1 MVGGAAGVVHG
12 PGGGGR
18 PGGLAAH
25 GQQQARPPGPARPRV
40 GHRRRP
46 GTVRGGRGGARRS
59 VRRTAR
65 PRPGT
70 VGADD
75 DFFALGGHSLLAAR
89 LVARVRTAARGRAPV
104 AGRLRPVDRG
114 RPRRRPR
121 RRVAAGRPA
130 AGPPLR
136 PAGRRPLPALGR
148 PGPALVPL
156 PAGGPVPDLQHPAVR
171 PVPGA
176 AGPRRPRSRPGRR
189 RRTARDAAH
198 RLPPRR
204 GRPLPADPA
213 ARPGPPAGGR
223 LRRRR
228 PRGARSR
235 NWPSGPSTSPSS
247 RPWQATLL
255 RLGPDD
261 AVLSLVVH
269 HIASDEASDEPL
281 FADLAT
287 AYDARRAGR
296 APGWDPLPVTYTDYA
311 RWQAELLDDHN
322 PAGLGARQSA
332 FWRDALAGLP
342 EELTLP
348 TDRPRPARP
357 SYRGGTVRL
366 TLPAGIGEQVAAL
379 ARATGATPFM
389 VVHAAVAGLLSRLG
403 AGEDIPLGVPVA
415 GRADT
420 ALEGLVG
427 FFVNTLV
434 LRADLSGDPS
444 LATLVDRLRETD
456 LAAFSHEDLPF
467 ERVVEV
473 VNPVRSPARHPLFQV
488 MLSYQHSGD
497 RDTDLGAAAGE
508 LVDPVSDNAGGATA
522 KFDLSFDFFET
533 TPATSTAPAAPAG

>member
-1 MVGGAAGVVHG
+1 MVDC
-12 PGGGGR
+12 
-18 PGGLAAH
+18 
-25 GQQQARPPGPARPRV
+25 
-40 GHRRRP
+40 
-46 GTVRGGRGGARRS
+46 
-59 VRRTAR
+59 
-65 PRPGT
+65 
-70 VGADD
+70 ADD
-75 DFFALGGHSLLAAR
+75 DLEGTLEERAERAFDLA
-89 LVARVRTAARGRAPV
+89 VE
-104 AGRLRPVDRG
+104 
-114 RPRRRPR
+114 
-121 RRVAAGRPA
+121 
-130 AGPPLR
+130 PPL
-136 PAGRRPLPALGR
+136 A
-148 PGPALVPL
+148 
-156 PAGGPVPDLQHPAVR
+156 
-171 PVPGA
+171 
-176 AGPRRPRSRPGRR
+176 
-189 RRTARDAAH
+189 
-198 RLPPRR
+198 
-204 GRPLPADPA
+204 
-213 ARPGPPAGGR
+213 
-223 LRRRR
+223 
-228 PRGARSR
+228 
-235 NWPSGPSTSPSS
+235 
-247 RPWQATLL
+247 ATLL
-255 RLGPDD
+255 RLGTDD

-311 RWQAELLDDHN
+311 RWQAELLDDHD

-332 FWRDALAGLP
+332 FWRDSLAGLP

-348 TDRPRPARP
+348 TDRARPARP

-444 LATLVDRLRETD
+444 LATLLDRLRETD
-456 LAAFSHEDLPF
+456 LAAFGHEDLPF

-497 RDTDLGAAAGE
+497 RDTDLGAAVGE
-508 LVDPVSDNAGGATA
+508 LVDPVSDNAGGAGA

-533 TPATSTAPAAPAG
+533 TAGDVDGAGGAGRMTLDGSIDFAADLFDRPSVEALAERLGRFLTVALTDPDRPLSPDRGPRRG